1 MKKWYLPVLKEHYAD
16 FQGRARRQTYWMYVL
31 CNCVVAIVLGL
42 IGLVIGTKL
51 LSNLYS
57 LAVLVPGLA
66 INARRLHDT
75 GRSGWWQLI
84 ALVPVVGFI
93 VLLIFLCQDSK
104 PEANKWGANPKA

>member
-1 MKKWYLPVLKEHYAD
+1 MKKWFLPVLQEHYAD
-16 FQGRARRQTYWMYVL
+16 FKGRARRQTYWMYML
-31 CNCVVAIVLGL
+31 CCFV
-42 IGLVIGTKL
+42 IGLVLTIISL
-51 LSNLYS
+51 LIKTNILSSLFS
-57 LAVLVPGLA
+57 LALLVPNLA